1 MQRKHTGMS
10 DDEIYKVFGRS
21 VAARRRELDL
31 TQAKLA
37 ARVGMSRAS
46 IANIESGRQNVLLHH
61 VYSLA
66 SALSVT
72 KLSDIL
78 PAQVRP
84 PIRGEDFEAIRWDD
98 AVTVTSQTRAQIT
111 DMIASAMGQRGLKA
125 GS

>member
-1 MQRKHTGMS
+1 MS

-31 TQAKLA
+31 TQTKLA

-66 SALSVT
+66 SALAVA

-78 PAQVRP
+78 PAPARP
-84 PIRGEDFEAIRWDD
+84 MRHEDLEVIRWDES
-98 AVTVTSQTRAQIT
+98 APVTAQSRAQIT

>member
-1 MQRKHTGMS
+1 MS
-10 DDEIYKVFGRS
+10 DDEIYKAFGRS

-66 SALSVT
+66 SALAVA

-78 PAQVRP
+78 PAPARP
-84 PIRGEDFEAIRWDD
+84 EPHEDLEVIRSDD
-98 AVTVTSQTRAQIT
+98 AITVTPQTRAQIT
-111 DMIASAMGQRGLKA
+111 DMIASAMGQRGVKV

>member
-1 MQRKHTGMS
+1 MS
-10 DDEIYKVFGRS
+10 DDEIYKAFGRS

-66 SALSVT
+66 SALAVA
-72 KLSDIL
+72 KLADIL
-78 PAQVRP
+78 PAPVRP
-84 PIRGEDFEAIRWDD
+84 IRHDDLEVIRWDD
-98 AVTVTSQTRAQIT
+98 TVAVTSQTRAQIT
-111 DMIASAMGQRGLKA
+111 DMIASALGQRGQKV